1 MKNLV
6 TDLFVLNNESETCL
20 QLEDISLKSY
30 VLLVKMSLVVQ

>member
-6 TDLFVLNNESETCL
+6 TDLFVLNNESETCF